1 MKYDPINKHLYTD
14 NGILI
19 KRLHCPLKIK
29 WNELEYNSLDH
40 KNKFCIHCDKSIID
54 TSQESDKKI
63 YSMVQRNPN
72 LCLKIDLN
80 NKNMKYIS
88 GVKNEK

>member
-19 KRLHCPLKIK
+19 KRLHCPLKVK
-29 WNELEYNSLDH
+29 WNELKYNYINN
-40 KNKFCIHCDKSIID
+40 KNNLCKHCDKSIID
-54 TSQESDKKI
+54 TSQLPDKKL
-63 YSMVQRNPN
+63 YNMVKENPD

-80 NKNMKYIS
+80 NNNIKFIS